1 MSIDLDQ
8 TCHHQKHTTGYNYMQ
23 ARHAM
28 SVGGTTTSPQHMG
41 IMNNAVA
48 GYLVHAHY
56 YVVHCPNKH
65 TELRRLKILASNQLE
80 LELYVGLLACYAVSH
95 LCGCWTSSN
104 NFPVIGEGNKPRV
117 SLSGCMYCACTV
129 V

>member
-28 SVGGTTTSPQHMG
+28 SVGGGGTTSPQHMG

-48 GYLVHAHY
+48 GYLVYAHY
-56 YVVHCPNKH
+56 DVVHCPNKH
-65 TELRRLKILASNQLE
+65 TEPRHVKMLASGQTGVRA
-80 LELYVGLLACYAVSH
+80 VGLLDCL
-95 LCGCWTSSN
+95 LC
-104 NFPVIGEGNKPRV
+104 V
-117 SLSGCMYCACTV
+117 LSPLRLLDV
-129 V
+129 VE